1 MIVSSQDVK
10 QFLIELIDQANYPG
24 KMIEFVFSVKQEV
37 ASADVGGDDVTAAD
51 RMFSHQHEPHKL

>member
-10 QFLIELIDQANYPG
+10 QFLLDLIDQASYPG
-24 KMIEFVFSVKQEV
+24 KMIEFVVAVKQEI
-37 ASADVGGDDVTAAD
+37 AAADVGGDDVTAAD